1 MNYFKIIILIVCL
14 FLGNIVNAIEQQAN
28 PIKLFPPEWVAI
40 KNDKQKIWLDVRN
53 IKENNNS
60 LYYAIL
66 LKNKNE
72 KLVMTCVQ
80 SKGSKATIIN
90 SAETQRYDDL
100 SIFSRIYNIQKN
112 ATEFRQLTSE
122 SLLYNANNIAM
133 ELAGFNGDINLG
145 QADFTEYLKSLEKN
159 IKPNWRYSEIEDIG
173 TGKAVITIK
182 VAKDGRILD
191 YKIKNSS
198 SCSHYDKVAK
208 NAVQYSQREINFKKY
223 ISGMLPTGFKGNSID
238 IDISFFYDTKQVI
251 AQVAT
256 PNVDVKPN
264 NTDMQNQVDF
274 TAYMKDLQKRIKRNW
289 HPVQTRTPQRVI
301 VKFKI
306 TKTGELLDSKITKT
320 SYDKNLDNAALNA
333 IKSTKFKPLP
343 NEYQEDSVEIEF
355 TFDNNIIQ

>member
-1 MNYFKIIILIVCL
+1 MNYFKVFSILL
-14 FLGNIVNAIEQQAN
+14 LSFLISNRAMSA
-28 PIKLFPPEWVAI
+28 FPSNWVAV
-40 KNDKQKIWLDVRN
+40 KNDKQNIWLD
-53 IKENNNS
+53 ENNIQEKNGY
-60 LYYAIL
+60 LYYTVSYYKSLEQIIIMVQSNGNKVGIISTFNAN
-66 LKNKNE
+66 NKNDMRIFE
-72 KLVMTCVQ
+72 
-80 SKGSKATIIN
+80 
-90 SAETQRYDDL
+90 YL
-100 SIFSRIYNIQKN
+100 SEVTKN
-112 ATEFRQLTSE
+112 ATDFKPLTPN
-122 SLLYNANNIAM
+122 SLLYNVNNKAM
-133 ELAGFNGDINLG
+133 ELTGYNGNIDLG

-198 SCSHYDKVAK
+198 NCSHYDKVAK

-320 SYDKNLDNAALNA
+320 SYDKKLDNAALNA
-333 IKSTKFKPLP
+333 IKNTKFKPLP
-343 NEYQEDSVEIEF
+343 NEYEEDSVEIEF
-355 TFDNNIIQ
+355 TFDNNFIQ